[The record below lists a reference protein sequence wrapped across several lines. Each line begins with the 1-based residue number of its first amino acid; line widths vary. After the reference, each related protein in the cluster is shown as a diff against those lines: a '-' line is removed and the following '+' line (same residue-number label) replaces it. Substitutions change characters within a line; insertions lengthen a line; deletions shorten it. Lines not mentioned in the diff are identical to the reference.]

1 MDPHAPE
8 AASAALGERLARRNG
23 HELIALAL
31 VSDPDDLGAA
41 ASRLNELRAPGTDV
55 RVAAFTSQDRGADVV
70 RLVAEQ
76 EVSALLVDLPEER
89 LRAGDLGPELA
100 TILASAVCDVAL
112 VAGASPA
119 SAPLV
124 GPVLV
129 PFGGHTHDWCAAE
142 IGAWLSGGAPLR
154 LVGVRERRG
163 KDASRLLASAS
174 LALQRA
180 AGVAPEPELVD
191 PGEDALLA
199 AAAGAAAIVAG
210 LSERWTRE
218 GIGAVRLALARR
230 APCPVLLVRSG
241 LRPGGL
247 APAHAMTS
255 FTWSS
260 AR

>member
-1 MDPHAPE
+1 MLALYRCGRQAE
-8 AASAALGERLARRNG
+8 ALDSYRATRSRLVEQLGLEPGAALRTLEQAILRHDDALDRPVAPPAQPADTPIA
-23 HELIALAL
+23 HTIVVAPLELTAT
-31 VSDPDDLGAA
+31 G
-41 ASRLNELRAPGTDV
+41 
-55 RVAAFTSQDRGADVV
+55 
-70 RLVAEQ
+70 
-76 EVSALLVDLPEER
+76 ALLEDTP
-89 LRAGDLGPELA
+89 
-100 TILASAVCDVAL
+100 CDVAVL
-112 VAGASPA
+112 VDGKARTGPVFVPFTGAEHDWAAVELGAWQARARS
-119 SAPLV
+119 SRLVLV
-124 GPVLV
+124 GSAQSAL
-129 PFGGHTHDWCAAE
+129 G
-142 IGAWLSGGAPLR
+142 R
-154 LVGVRERRG
+154 
-163 KDASRLLASAS
+163 DASRLLASAS